1 MKYPPHQ
8 NVDACVRA
16 PGGRAWCG
24 ASIASDEFAFTD
36 SGHALAFYDRTKYLQ
51 ACPSCIREIKHE
63 KVKDAAARSNA
74 P

>member
-24 ASIASDEFAFTD
+24 ASIKQDEFVFND
-36 SGHALAFYDRTKYLQ
+36 PDHALAFYDRTKYLQ
-51 ACPSCIREIKHE
+51 ACPSCIREIKHAKAWE
-63 KVKDAAARSNA
+63 TAKKGSV